1 MHAIDLRRGCAALGL
16 AAAAL
21 LCAVLPAAADEP
33 LPTAYSE
40 DDLRLLYDEAAAL
53 GADGYD
59 FYLHIS
65 DDEDAMR
72 KLDARLNAD
81 PKKRAPLTSV
91 LPALRPQKMRAF
103 AMAAPL
109 RERLRELLPGES
121 TALFKADGKR
131 WAIAELRKVEP
142 DLVMPTLP
150 QLRATLPRLARV
162 GALPPPARLRSD
174 AELRERALLAR
185 VGSVREFDQLPP
197 GTDIERPL
205 ASGHTLLQRAL
216 QRDQPDLV
224 RAVLT
229 AGADPNRCPLHVC
242 PLQLALQS
250 RTHALTYVNLLLDR
264 GARPDLL
271 SRMPGQ
277 NTALVQAALTGRLD
291 LAKALLAKGADP
303 EGGPS
308 LRQPLAVALEKGD
321 LELLRLLLDRGADAN
336 GRKLAT
342 SPLHTALATDNREL
356 AQLLLDHGAD
366 PLQQRPLPGG
376 VAAGAPLLAA
386 VAAQKAELAAWFRAA
401 ALKKLGAQGAYRWSA
416 WVEQEV
422 LAPRT
427 DAGTGAGPLV
437 QIIKTPLRPGGR
449 VLLNRERFTLHLR
462 LPPQGL
468 RVEASTGPQLAAELG
483 AGNLIAP
490 LFSRARLRKGG
501 AKPAPLLVSDGR
513 ARAAGAGGI
522 LTWTPTAKDCDQLQK
537 DAEGTVCVRIIDA
550 LRLDNGSGATEV
562 PLERTRMAQIELVLG
577 VGIDYSETVGD
588 LVNALPATLAFK

>member
-16 AAAAL
+16 AAAL

-264 GARPDLL
+264 GA
-271 SRMPGQ
+271 
-277 NTALVQAALTGRLD
+277 
-291 LAKALLAKGADP
+291 
-303 EGGPS
+303 
-308 LRQPLAVALEKGD
+308 
-321 LELLRLLLDRGADAN
+321 DAN

-376 VAAGAPLLAA
+376 MAAGAPLLAA